1 MDISRATTILVQSD
15 SCKSQYKSAKHFH
28 HLQMLADKKEKQV
41 LRVWTIAG
49 HGRGE
54 VDHVGGVA
62 KIPITNDY
70 FFDKTSEMVSYWSD

>member
-15 SCKSQYKSAKHFH
+15 SCKSQYKHFH